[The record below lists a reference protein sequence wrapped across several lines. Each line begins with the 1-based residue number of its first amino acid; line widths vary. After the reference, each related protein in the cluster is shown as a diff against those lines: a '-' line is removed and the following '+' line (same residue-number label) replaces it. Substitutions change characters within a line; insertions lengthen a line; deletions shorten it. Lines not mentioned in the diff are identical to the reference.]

1 MKRKLKN
8 MTISKRLM
16 ISYTVILILLVGSIL
31 LSIFSLITI
40 GQQIKQFYEH
50 PFEVSASANIINA
63 RFEQMQKSVFR
74 AMSTE
79 DEIITQEAITNA
91 KNASTIIQEN
101 LDIIQKLYLGDQQ
114 DIDNLKNK
122 LEELEP
128 MRSEVIRLVSE
139 NANEEAAAYMEKN
152 NIPCIKEAQKYL
164 DILIES
170 AGNKGNTLIKDLQ
183 QKQVLVTIILAVLGV
198 ISVIISLIFAS
209 FITKSITLPINQM
222 EQVSKNLARGVLD
235 TDIIQYE
242 SADEI
247 GKLADNL
254 KQTISGLDIMIED
267 IIYLMKEMAK
277 GNLSVKTQQEQ
288 VYIGEFQPIL
298 FAMREMNINVS
309 KTIKEI
315 GEASTQVAEGAVQL
329 AESARELAEGA
340 TEQAGAVE
348 ELTATVEDV
357 SNKAQT
363 SAESAKETS
372 MQINVSAEKAEE
384 SKKEIEKLKEAMQR
398 IDSTSKEIVNI
409 IASIEDIA
417 SQTNLLS
424 LNASIEAARAG
435 EAGRGFAVVADQIG
449 KLASDSIQS
458 AANTREL
465 IMKTMKEIQVGNDI
479 TGIASDAFTNII
491 LEIEESAKAA
501 DDISTTSLKQ
511 SENLQQISQGI
522 EQISGVVQNNSAVAE
537 ESSATSEEL
546 AAQADNLKELV
557 ARFKIKEDI

>member
-40 GQQIKQFYEH
+40 GQQIKEFYEH

>member
-8 MTISKRLM
+8 MAISKRLM

-139 NANEEAAAYMEKN
+139 NANEEAATYMEKN

-170 AGNKGNTLIKDLQ
+170 ASNKGNTLIKDLQ

-315 GEASTQVAEGAVQL
+315 GESSTQVAEGAVQL

>member
-40 GQQIKQFYEH
+40 GQQIKEFYEH

-222 EQVSKNLARGVLD
+222 EQVSKNLASGVLD

>member
-31 LSIFSLITI
+31 LSIFSLVTI

-74 AMSTE
+74 AMTTE

-183 QKQVLVTIILAVLGV
+183 QKQVVVTIILAVLGV

>member
-222 EQVSKNLARGVLD
+222 EQVSKNLASGVLD